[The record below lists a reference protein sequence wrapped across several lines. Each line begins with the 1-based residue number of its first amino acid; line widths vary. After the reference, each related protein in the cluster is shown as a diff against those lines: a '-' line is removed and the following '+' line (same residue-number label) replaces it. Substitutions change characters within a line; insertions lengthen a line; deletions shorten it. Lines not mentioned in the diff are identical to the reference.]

1 MLMKSV
7 CFGVK
12 TKSLDMVTSV
22 PSPLPQCLFAPIL
35 GWLMKQYSVT
45 YGKRSMRQ
53 KHLVYRQVVQVLCLM
68 MIVLTKIKPMDLLHV
83 IFGVN
88 YKNLQLEQFAQG
100 LQHAHMKTTLHPT
113 MMSYA
118 NFGMK
123 MFGSRMKLMV
133 LDQMQR
139 LPLYTQLDLVEV
151 RVAKL

>member
-1 MLMKSV
+1 
-7 CFGVK
+7 
-12 TKSLDMVTSV
+12 
-22 PSPLPQCLFAPIL
+22 
-35 GWLMKQYSVT
+35 
-45 YGKRSMRQ
+45 MRQ

-100 LQHAHMKTTLHPT
+100 LQHVHMKTTLHPT

-118 NFGMK
+118 YFGMK
-123 MFGSRMKLMV
+123 MSGSRMKLMG

-139 LPLYTQLDLVEV
+139 LPLYTQLDLVEA
-151 RVAKL
+151 RAAKL